1 MKKKQTARLESVAVE
16 SGMTLSISY
25 TDGRV
30 VSVDLRDVATRL
42 QVFAPLENPV
52 EFATAKIADFG
63 WTLEWDC
70 GASLDSDRVLEMAM
84 EQAGMVEN
92 VRFRQWQDANHLS
105 LSDAAKAIGLTRR
118 TISKYR
124 TGSSPVPRYISLACK
139 GWEVEQ
145 HKSQQ

>member
-1 MKKKQTARLESVAVE
+1 MNICVT
-16 SGMTLSISY
+16 Y

-30 VSVDLRDVATRL
+30 VSVNLRDVANRL
-42 QVFAPLENPV
+42 QVFAPLENPS
-52 EFATAKIADFG
+52 EFVTAKVSDFG

-70 GASLDSDRVLEMAM
+70 GASLDSDRVLELAM
-84 EQAGMVEN
+84 EQAGMAEN

-105 LSDAAKAIGLTRR
+105 LSDAARAIGLTRR

-139 GWEVEQ
+139 GWEAEQ
-145 HKSQQ
+145 RGK